1 MLIFKDV
8 DGTARVKR
16 VPGANQ
22 QAKLTEP
29 NKKTLHCTAPQ
40 KLELKSNLWG
50 VCLWLNIV
58 KNSS

>member
-8 DGTARVKR
+8 DGTARGKR

-29 NKKTLHCTAPQ
+29 NKKTLHMEASFFVQ
-40 KLELKSNLWG
+40 KVDLK
-50 VCLWLNIV
+50 I
-58 KNSS
+58 